1 MALLLDR
8 GDCDHCRTFHA
19 RATSYFRIS
28 ASATQ
33 HEHFGPCSRCRSEQ
47 CGSRIVHN
55 APPLKTTN
63 YPRARLASSA
73 TRARTEEVETAW
85 KPPLRWLAGGCR
97 SLRDSSA
104 VEQHGH
110 RIGILAAQ
118 QLAHQDAIV
127 VRDGEVA
134 VADGF
139 ELHHPRGADV

>member
-73 TRARTEEVETAW
+73 TRAKTEEVETHGSRRCAGW
-85 KPPLRWLAGGCR
+85 PAKPVAAGF
-97 SLRDSSA
+97 
-104 VEQHGH
+104 
-110 RIGILAAQ
+110 IG
-118 QLAHQDAIV
+118 
-127 VRDGEVA
+127 R
-134 VADGF
+134 
-139 ELHHPRGADV
+139 